1 MATPKKVGVPGKGT
15 HSQTKEVIANVF
27 KFMREEA
34 EKGITIPL
42 ANFKQRLIT
51 ATGISDKL
59 TVKSS
64 KRNATWMLHQVSHF
78 HHLEKTEKNKLPQT
92 LFF

>member
-1 MATPKKVGVPGKGT
+1 MATPKKVGVPGKGI
-15 HSQTKEVIANVF
+15 HSQTKEVIANVL

-59 TVKSS
+59 YRKVVQE
-64 KRNATWMLHQVSHF
+64 KRHVDATPGLI
-78 HHLEKTEKNKLPQT
+78 T
-92 LFF
+92 

>member
-1 MATPKKVGVPGKGT
+1 MATHKKVGVPRKGT